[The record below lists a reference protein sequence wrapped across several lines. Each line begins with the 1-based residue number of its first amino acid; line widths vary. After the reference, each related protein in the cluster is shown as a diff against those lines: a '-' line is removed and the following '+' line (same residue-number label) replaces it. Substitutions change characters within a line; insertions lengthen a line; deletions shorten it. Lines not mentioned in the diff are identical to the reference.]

1 MFRWVTDLLLHVC
14 ISLLGQLP
22 FLLQT
27 MFCHMVCNSELFPQR
42 LINLFFHILVSPT
55 YLMPKGD
62 PKEHRVPLD
71 TEKELRLL
79 LSVFLS
85 SSEV

>member
-1 MFRWVTDLLLHVC
+1 
-14 ISLLGQLP
+14 
-22 FLLQT
+22 
-27 MFCHMVCNSELFPQR
+27 MVCNSELFPQR

-79 LSVFLS
+79 LGVFLS